1 MIMKKSIEKQFER
14 LDETYGKDL
23 RIFLRYEKPYEL
35 LIATILSAQC
45 TDKRVNEVTK
55 DLFVRYPT
63 LRDFAEADIRE
74 LEQDIKSCG
83 FYNMKAKHIKATA
96 GKLISDFEGRLPSD
110 IESLT
115 SLPGVGRKTA
125 NVVRTH
131 IFLIPSIVVDT
142 HVKRVS
148 KRLGWTKETDPVKIE
163 HDLMKKIPED
173 RWCLINQDLIELGR
187 AICHARKPECIGCFM
202 EDICPKKGVCS

>member
-1 MIMKKSIEKQFER
+1 MNAKIRQQFER
-14 LDETYGKDL
+14 LDAEYGKEIKL
-23 RIFLRYEKPYEL
+23 FLNYKKPYEL

-55 DLFVRYPT
+55 SLFRKYPDLIS
-63 LRDFAEADIRE
+63 FAEADTKD

-83 FYNMKAKHIKATA
+83 FFKTKAKHIKASSEI
-96 GKLISDFEGRLPSD
+96 LISEYDGVLPSD

-125 NVVRTH
+125 NVIRTH
-131 IFLIPSIVVDT
+131 VFHIPSIVVDT

-148 KRLGWTKETDPVKIE
+148 GRLGWTREKEPVKIE
-163 HDLMKKIPED
+163 FDLMKKIPED

-187 AICHARKPECIGCFM
+187 EICHSRKADCRNCFM
-202 EDICPKKGVCS
+202 SDICPKKGVEK

>member
-1 MIMKKSIEKQFER
+1 MKKSIEKQFER
-14 LDETYGKDL
+14 LDKTYGKDL

-55 DLFVRYPT
+55 DLFIRYPT
-63 LRDFAEADIRE
+63 LEDFAKADIHD
-74 LEQDIKSCG
+74 LEQAIKSCG
-83 FYNMKAKHIKATA
+83 FFNMKAKHIKAAA
-96 GKLISDFEGRLPSD
+96 GKLLSDFGGRLPSD

-148 KRLGWTKETDPVKIE
+148 GRLGWTKETDPVKIE

-187 AICHARKPECIGCFM
+187 AICHARKPECDGCFM
-202 EDICPKKGVCS
+202 EDICPKKGVRS